1 MPVSLGKKFEALI
14 ASQFDDCGVCFDRFK
29 DDTAGYKGIRNIC
42 DFVVFFNGY
51 LIYIECKTIH
61 GKSFNF
67 KNLTDNQY
75 NGLQNKSSYNS
86 VIAGILLWF
95 VDEDLTIFVPARVL
109 YMLKEVDEQ
118 KSIKINDL
126 PGGCI
131 VFKGK
136 KKRTFFE
143 YDIKHNLQKIIE
155 DRMKYGN

>member
-14 ASQFDDCGVCFDRFK
+14 ASQLDDCGVCFDRFK
-29 DDTAGYKGIRNIC
+29 DDTARYKGIRNIC

-95 VDEDLTIFVPARVL
+95 VDEDLTIFVSARVL

-143 YDIKHNLQKIIE
+143 YDIKYNLQKIIE

>member
-1 MPVSLGKKFEALI
+1 M
-14 ASQFDDCGVCFDRFK
+14 
-29 DDTAGYKGIRNIC
+29 
-42 DFVVFFNGY
+42 
-51 LIYIECKTIH
+51 IYIECKTIH

-75 NGLQNKSSYNS
+75 NGLRNKSSYNS